1 MAEDK
6 PQPLRYVITT
16 KSISGGPQY
25 TQYAADRYR
34 AIRVCA
40 AAGRKAALA
49 FSFSLEVDPVSY
61 VLHGSWTS
69 TAEALIWPSGYASQ
83 LRWRGAAHDAALCG
97 WPVLLALEVVCQ
109 AP

>member
-25 TQYAADRYR
+25 TQYAADRCR

-69 TAEALIWPSGYASQ
+69 TAEALIDRPATPASYA
-83 LRWRGAAHDAALCG
+83 G
-97 WPVLLALEVVCQ
+97 VVRRTTRRFAVGPYCSHW
-109 AP
+109 